1 MAVDRMG
8 SKKASPFLLEGGAAA
23 AKKKPPARPKPA
35 SGIVASLQQARSAT
49 READDELRAMAA
61 RIAALQ
67 EAEAM
72 ADSRIQKVK
81 GKVDKILSERSASN
95 KVDYVCADDEAA
107 GGSKGAE
114 KRRGGSG
121 GRNRSGAR
129 SCPSVDDSV
138 EPAKPAANK
147 KGKAGGLPR
156 SSSRTAERQML
167 ANRDTMRRGGMPAE
181 PPAPSASARSQ
192 SADRQK
198 PGSNTSSPRGAER
211 PRSREED
218 KRRRG
223 GARLGRT
230 SSNGG
235 GGGGGGGRSRGAL
248 AAEASGMAA
257 GPSASS
263 SVEEDDTVRYQ
274 FEDRPIGGGG
284 TSGYVHPALLD
295 SDSSS
300 DEDDGPS
307 LAEALREP
315 GLIGMSL
322 RDSEGALEGLLG
334 RYADGAEQPL
344 QGVIDDAAEEGRLAE
359 AEARRL
365 ATRAQGAVIR
375 AAGGAGGGGEGSCV
389 VVELGAG
396 AWG

>member
-114 KRRGGSG
+114 KRRG
-121 GRNRSGAR
+121 
-129 SCPSVDDSV
+129 V

-181 PPAPSASARSQ
+181 PPTPSASTRSQ

-211 PRSREED
+211 PHSREED

-223 GARLGRT
+223 GARLRRT
-230 SSNGG
+230 SSNG

-248 AAEASGMAA
+248 AAEASGMSAA

-295 SDSSS
+295 SDSSG

-375 AAGGAGGGGEGSCV
+375 AAGGAGGEGSCV